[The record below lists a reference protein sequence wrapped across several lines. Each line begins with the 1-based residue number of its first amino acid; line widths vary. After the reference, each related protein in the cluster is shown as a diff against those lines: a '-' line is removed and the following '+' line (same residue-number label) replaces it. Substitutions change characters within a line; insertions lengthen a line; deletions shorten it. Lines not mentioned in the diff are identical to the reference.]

1 MHQNL
6 VDARGG
12 NIAFSRGALRQGQIN
27 NNGAWNYNQ
36 FQTQNTVH
44 YTVDGVFGS
53 LAPADNQALSTGH
66 NTVTGCNVCFFALWV
81 NNTNVLATTQG
92 PLVDPVLLFGG
103 SAKSIIK
110 LPDVV
115 SNNVLIG
122 LIKVKVGVWASF
134 VPRTTNFNATNI
146 TTTFFDV
153 SSMPTS
159 AVPGIQGS

>member
-1 MHQNL
+1 MHQNIL
-6 VDARGG
+6 DARGG
-12 NIAFSRGALRQGQIN
+12 NIAFSRAGLRQGQIN

-36 FQTQNTVH
+36 FQVQNTVH

-53 LAPADNQALSTGH
+53 LAPADNQQLSTGH
-66 NTVTGCNVCFFALWV
+66 NTITGCNVCFFGLWV

-92 PLVDPVLLFGG
+92 AIIDPATLAGTGG
-103 SAKSIIK
+103 TAKGIIK

-122 LIKVKVGVWASF
+122 LIKVKMGVGATF

-146 TTTFFDV
+146 TTTFLDV
-153 SSMPTS
+153 STMPTLPQQS
-159 AVPGIQGS
+159 